1 MKKALLIGIGPG
13 YPDPYKI
20 YSPPN
25 DINNWKNTLKNK
37 RGFTSIST
45 LLESSATRA
54 NILYYMTTFVNSL
67 QSGDSGVILF
77 CGHGS
82 NIQDLNG
89 DEPDGRDECF
99 VSVDMRAVTDDEIGS
114 ILSLAVPNIKLD
126 VVLDCCYAGTGTRS
140 ILIKPEGAPK
150 IDVNTKPLT
159 FDGKIKKSSIK
170 TPKAIVPASLNH
182 RLWAACAFSETSYEV
197 LSGGLWQSCFSLY
210 LCWAL
215 RVYPTKT
222 ATEIMNIVAGY
233 VTGIIPGQH
242 PQLEGINLN
251 LVPF

>member
-1 MKKALLIGIGPG
+1 MKKALLIGIGSS

-25 DINNWKNTLKNK
+25 DINNWKNTLQNK

-54 NILYYMTTFVNSL
+54 NILYYTTNFINGL
-67 QSGDSGVILF
+67 QSGDSGVIVF

-82 NIQDLNG
+82 NVQDLNG

-99 VSVDMRAVTDDEIGS
+99 VSVDMRAVTDDDIGA
-114 ILSLAVPNIKLD
+114 ILALVVSGVKLD
-126 VVLDCCYAGTGTRS
+126 IVLDCCYAGTGTRS
-140 ILIKPEGAPK
+140 VLIACEDVPR
-150 IDVNTKPLT
+150 IDNNIRPLT
-159 FDGKIKKSSIK
+159 FNGKLKKSSGK
-170 TPKAIVPASLNH
+170 ATKAIVPVDLNH
-182 RLWAACAFSETSYEV
+182 RLWAACAYNETSYEV

-222 ATEIMNIVAGY
+222 STEIMNIVSGY
-233 VTGIIPGQH
+233 VTTVIPGQH
-242 PQLEGINLN
+242 PQLEGTNLG